1 MSATLS
7 LRIETR
13 REELWRLDAAVEDLA
28 QAEGWPPDLVF
39 QIKLVLEEL
48 GINIVNHGHDDGLSH
63 EIEIELTSNADAL
76 TIEITDDGRPFDP
89 MTDAPPPDLDSA
101 LEDRPVGGLGI
112 HLVLTMMDEIR
123 YRREQDKNRLTLIKR
138 RNG

>member
-7 LRIETR
+7 LRIETK
-13 REELWRLDAAVEDLA
+13 REELRCLDAAVEDLA
-28 QAEGWPPDLVF
+28 QAEGWPPDLIF

-48 GINIVNHGHDDGLSH
+48 GINIVNHGHDDGRSH
-63 EIEIELTSNADAL
+63 EIEIELTSNADVL

-112 HLVLTMMDEIR
+112 HLVLTMMDEVR

>member
-28 QAEGWPPDLVF
+28 QAEGWRPDLVF

-48 GINIVNHGHDDGLSH
+48 GINIVSHGHDDGRSH
-63 EIEIELTSNADAL
+63 EIEIELTSNPDVL

-89 MTDAPPPDLDSA
+89 MTDAPPPDLDSV

-112 HLVLTMMDEIR
+112 HLVLTMMDEVR
-123 YRREQDKNRLTLIKR
+123 YRRKQDKNRLTLIKR